1 MTTEER
7 LSNYIKFTG
16 KSFESLNNQIKQV
29 HKFNDES
36 LTAFK
41 SILSQMDTLGKIL
54 RDLDARVTKL
64 EHGGE
69 TVREV

>member
-7 LSNYIKFTG
+7 LNHYIKFTG
-16 KSFESLNNQIKQV
+16 KSLESLNNQIKQV

-41 SILSQMDTLGKIL
+41 SILSQMDTLGTIL

-64 EHGGE
+64 ERGGE
-69 TVREV
+69 TVSDV